1 MRISDWSS
9 DVCSSDLALDAADVE
24 AQAGQPTEAAMR
36 FALDEVER
44 ARAPAHGL
52 VQGVGLHRRR
62 ARRMPGLALEAQQHR
77 TDPAMREHRFAVGRL
92 GDDHARKTVLT
103 LEEGFDAARIVGLLV
118 AARSE
123 EHTSTRLNS
132 SH

>member
-1 MRISDWSS
+1 MQLV
-9 DVCSSDLALDAADVE
+9 DVVRRQRTKAETHFRLRCDHVGLDPALDAADVE

-62 ARRMPGLALEAQQHR
+62 ARRMPGL
-77 TDPAMREHRFAVGRL
+77 
-92 GDDHARKTVLT
+92 
-103 LEEGFDAARIVGLLV
+103 
-118 AARSE
+118 RSE
-123 EHTSTRLNS
+123 AHTSELPSLMRISYAGFCLKK
-132 SH
+132 